1 MGTKL
6 AKDTY
11 PESGTANDFQCFG
24 PPATKDGDFATVK
37 ICDMGCF
44 TQDGKDS
51 NKYYHGAVVQHRT
64 SKNWYAYFEWGRTG
78 AAKPSFQFVECSSEA
93 EAQREFSSQ
102 LHSKND
108 RRGEWV
114 TLAGI
119 QTLRA
124 KTGQDCYLVRPMATR
139 STGLPD
145 ARSIKMNEGAKVPA
159 KAAPAA
165 DDAQPAA
172 KGKAAKAKKAGPKVD
187 EQTRALLRDLSI
199 ATVAYTRG
207 SMADSSLPTQSA
219 IDEARNI
226 LAEAQKRLII
236 VGDDADQQVKDKPLV
251 ELTSLMYS
259 RIPRKKALRAAASE
273 WILSK
278 NNVLVWQNDLD
289 AFESALYTTDIE
301 HGEAETNP
309 LEELQLD
316 MEWVSPTSDLGKFL
330 YEWWPKATA
339 NRHAYIGNMEIKNM
353 WIVNRHADDG
363 KLPLVQ
369 DEILKGKPKIEE
381 RPLFQPETRLDMKKA
396 EAKKFANSNTSL
408 LFHGTRSVNV
418 RGIMKEALRLP
429 KQLVGVVITG
439 AMFGPGLYF
448 ADDWKKSAGYTS
460 LQNSYWS
467 RGSGAVSGRGA
478 FMFGVDVVLGRP
490 FVAPQA
496 HGYTGPPDGH
506 HCVYGKA
513 GHSHVQNNEFIV
525 FDSRQHR
532 LRYLIEFNTTTA

>member
-11 PESGTANDFQCFG
+11 PENAAASDFQCFG
-24 PPATKDGDFATVK
+24 PPATKDGDFSTVK

-78 AAKPSFQFVECSSEA
+78 AAKPSFQFVECGSEP
-93 EAQREFSSQ
+93 EAQREFASQ

-124 KTGQDCYLVRPMATR
+124 RAGQDCYLVRPMATR

-145 ARSIKMNEGAKVPA
+145 ARSIKMNEGAKVQA
-159 KAAPAA
+159 KPVEEAAV
-165 DDAQPAA
+165 
-172 KGKAAKAKKAGPKVD
+172 GKKTAKKAAAPKKTGPKVD

-207 SMADSSLPTQSA
+207 SMADSSLPTQNA
-219 IDEARNI
+219 IEEARSI
-226 LAEAQKRLII
+226 LAEAQKRLTV
-236 VGDDADQQVKDKPLV
+236 VGDDADKQVKDKPLM

-259 RIPRKKALRAAASE
+259 RIPKKKALRAAASE
-273 WILSK
+273 WILNK

-301 HGEAETNP
+301 QTKEDEINP
-309 LEELQLD
+309 LEELQLK
-316 MEWVSPTSDLGKFL
+316 MEWISPASELGKYL
-330 YEWWPKATA
+330 YEWWPTASA
-339 NRHAYIGNMEIKNM
+339 NRHSYIGNMQIKNM
-353 WIVNRHADDG
+353 WQIDRNADEG
-363 KLPLVQ
+363 KIQPVQ
-369 DEILKGKPKIEE
+369 DEIISGKHKIVE
-381 RPLFQPETRLDMKKA
+381 RPLFQPATRADLKKTEMKKYL
-396 EAKKFANSNTSL
+396 NSNTSL

-467 RGSGAVSGRGA
+467 QGSGAVAGRGA
-478 FMFGVDVVLGRP
+478 FMFAADVVLGQP

-496 HGYTGPPDGH
+496 HGYTAPPDGH
-506 HCVYGKA
+506 HCIYGKA

-532 LRYLIEFNTTTA
+532 LKYLIEFNTTKV